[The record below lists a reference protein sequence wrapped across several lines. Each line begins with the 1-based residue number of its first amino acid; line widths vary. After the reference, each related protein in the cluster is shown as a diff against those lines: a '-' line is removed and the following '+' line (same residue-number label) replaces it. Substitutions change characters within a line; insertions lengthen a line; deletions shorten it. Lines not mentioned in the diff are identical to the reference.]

1 MTRVAVFGSTGSVGR
16 LTLKVIAHLKSL
28 LKLDLI
34 VARKSVGAICAQAL
48 RYQPG
53 QVGLIDPLAATAA
66 KRKLKGKYLVLGG
79 NQALTEY
86 ARTGDYDI
94 LVMAMAGTA
103 GLEVVLTA
111 LRRGKKV
118 ALATKE
124 LLVAYGEF
132 IMKICR
138 RHHGTILPLDSELA
152 AIHQC
157 LNDRPVADVERV
169 ILTASGGPFW
179 QHGPPVDARLDQVL
193 RHPTWKMGRK
203 ITVDSATLMN
213 KGLEVIETCRL
224 FNLRPDQ
231 VTAVLHPESIVHS
244 LVEFRDG
251 SILAQLSE
259 PDMRLPIQYCLTYPQ
274 RVKSSVSPLKFDR
287 ERQLR
292 FLPIDRRRFVCL
304 ELAFQALKAGSAATC
319 VLNAA
324 DEIAVQLFL
333 EGKIA
338 FGAIPDIIKKALN
351 RFTPQKPSPYR
362 LAELR
367 RLELQVSHY
376 VRNLI
381 GDSGR

>member
-1 MTRVAVFGSTGSVGR
+1 
-16 LTLKVIAHLKSL
+16 
-28 LKLDLI
+28 
-34 VARKSVGAICAQAL
+34 
-48 RYQPG
+48 
-53 QVGLIDPLAATAA
+53 
-66 KRKLKGKYLVLGG
+66 
-79 NQALTEY
+79 
-86 ARTGDYDI
+86 
-94 LVMAMAGTA
+94 
-103 GLEVVLTA
+103 
-111 LRRGKKV
+111 
-118 ALATKE
+118 
-124 LLVAYGEF
+124 
-132 IMKICR
+132 
-138 RHHGTILPLDSELA
+138 
-152 AIHQC
+152 
-157 LNDRPVADVERV
+157 
-169 ILTASGGPFW
+169 
-179 QHGPPVDARLDQVL
+179 
-193 RHPTWKMGRK
+193 MGRK